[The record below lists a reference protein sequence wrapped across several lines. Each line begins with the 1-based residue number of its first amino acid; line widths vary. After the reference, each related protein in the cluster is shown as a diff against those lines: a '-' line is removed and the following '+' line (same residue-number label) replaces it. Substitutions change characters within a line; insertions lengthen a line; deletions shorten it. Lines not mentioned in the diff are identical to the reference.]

1 MVSYKKIANRLL
13 TLATKQCHKHQV
25 EGLINQLRHQGNKT
39 FQNRLQENQRHKR
52 QLRQTNMIIEDDMK
66 NFLSQNREVDMLK
79 DSLEDFKHILQQ
91 YIDTNNALLY
101 RAFEADGI

>member
-1 MVSYKKIANRLL
+1 
-13 TLATKQCHKHQV
+13 
-25 EGLINQLRHQGNKT
+25 
-39 FQNRLQENQRHKR
+39 
-52 QLRQTNMIIEDDMK
+52 MIIEDDMK

>member
-1 MVSYKKIANRLL
+1 MKEIVVRFEHDETLTYLTRRAKELSGKKISR
-13 TLATKQCHKHQV
+13 
-25 EGLINQLRHQGNKT
+25 NQLI
-39 FQNRLQENQRHKR
+39 
-52 QLRQTNMIIEDDMK
+52 NMIIEDDMK